1 MERRGVASRGASAS
15 GAGGG
20 EGCLGTPNLQM
31 SGTSGGSAETRRRR
45 TIRAASMARAS
56 NAGATEP
63 VASAVGAEGYP
74 REARARVRG
83 EAAHAEGT
91 RSPESARGRRG
102 IILRANAEGVDGRR
116 SHLRGARAA
125 RGTGAPELG
134 DELAF
139 EREKYDIIP
148 VPR

>member
-1 MERRGVASRGASAS
+1 MSRDAKPADVGYQRGKCGDATAKDDSRGVDG
-15 GAGGG
+15 
-20 EGCLGTPNLQM
+20 
-31 SGTSGGSAETRRRR
+31 
-45 TIRAASMARAS
+45 RAS
-56 NAGATEP
+56 NAGGATEP

-74 REARARVRG
+74 REARAGKRRG
-83 EAAHAEGT
+83 CARGGDE
-91 RSPESARGRRG
+91 ESRGARGRRG
-102 IILRANAEGVDGRR
+102 IILRANAEGLDGRR

-125 RGTGAPELG
+125 RGTGAHELG

>member
-1 MERRGVASRGASAS
+1 MSRDAKPADVGYQRGKCGDATAKDDSRGVDGRG
-15 GAGGG
+15 
-20 EGCLGTPNLQM
+20 
-31 SGTSGGSAETRRRR
+31 
-45 TIRAASMARAS
+45 S
-56 NAGATEP
+56 NAGGATEP

-74 REARARVRG
+74 REARAGKRRG
-83 EAAHAEGT
+83 CARGGDE
-91 RSPESARGRRG
+91 ESRGARGRRG

-116 SHLRGARAA
+116 SHPRRTGRA
-125 RGTGAPELG
+125 GTGAPELG